1 MSRRPKL
8 GEELRCEIRDRI
20 LRREFPAD
28 TKLPTET
35 ALCQQ
40 FRVSRTVVR
49 EALAS
54 LREEGLVYSK
64 RGSGTFVTQRPGP
77 MSEAP
82 AALGSIADVERFL
95 ELRTVLEGEIAALAA
110 QRRQKKDIKAI
121 AEAIERLDGAA
132 DSGAQQDFAFH
143 LAVAEATANPFFVF
157 LLQTIRPQT
166 LVGMRLGR
174 SLSILF
180 PAEQLNLVKEEHKLV
195 LNAIVKKDAAA
206 ACAAMHAHIGS
217 YRRRLIHGT
226 TALGKGSPLK

>member
-1 MSRRPKL
+1 MPRRPRL
-8 GEELRCEIRDRI
+8 GEELEREIRERI

-35 ALCQQ
+35 ALCEQ

-49 EALAS
+49 EALAN
-54 LREEGLVYSK
+54 LRDEGLVYSK
-64 RGSGTFVTQRPGP
+64 RGSGTFVTRRPGP

-110 QRRQKKDIKAI
+110 QRRRKKDITAI
-121 AEAIERLDGAA
+121 AGAIELLDVAS
-132 DSGAQQDFAFH
+132 DSGAEQDFAFH
-143 LAVAEATANPFFVF
+143 LAVAEATTNPFFVF

-174 SLSILF
+174 SLSVLF
-180 PAEQLNLVKEEHKLV
+180 PAEQLNLVKDEHTVV
-195 LNAIVKKDAAA
+195 LNAIVKKDADGAR
-206 ACAAMHAHIGS
+206 AAMHAHIGS

-226 TALGKGSPLK
+226 TALGRGSPLT